1 LISNLHARHSSLDIN
16 FMQQHI
22 FNLMGWLN
30 IGKAFSDIE
39 YRPTPSRPLIISRC
53 RMGHF
58 INLWYPKSLFL
69 SNFVLSLASLLIHH
83 TTQFNTLLLLQTTTF
98 DLVSFDLS
106 YFLRQ
111 KAKKFQKVPFIFFC
125 RSPSLPRLFTLR
137 PLASIRIVHILA
149 LITILFFL
157 WCV

>member
-1 LISNLHARHSSLDIN
+1 MLDILNSLDIN

-22 FNLMGWLN
+22 FNLMSWLN

-39 YRPTPSRPLIISRC
+39 NPPNPSRPLIISRC
-53 RMGHF
+53 RMRHF

-69 SNFVLSLASLLIHH
+69 SNFVLSLAS
-83 TTQFNTLLLLQTTTF
+83 FNSSIILHNSILCYYFKQPTF

-111 KAKKFQKVPFIFFC
+111 KAKKFQKVPFIFFVDHLRC
-125 RSPSLPRLFTLR
+125 PAYLPSAHLHQFEYFISWL
-137 PLASIRIVHILA
+137 
-149 LITILFFL
+149 
-157 WCV
+157 